1 MNPFLRRL
9 GFGPTDRVVVIH
21 ADDVGMCQATIPAAR
36 DVLTRGVVSS
46 ASIMVPCSW
55 FPAAAALARAL
66 PQADFGVHLTLTSE
80 WSSYR
85 WRPVTSDAILRDEE
99 GYLPRLRWLLTADA
113 PAVVAE
119 ARAQIDHALRAGI
132 DLTHLDAHMLT
143 MIDPRYVEG
152 LGRLGREYGVPVLL
166 VRTGLERH
174 NFDADACRAASRAA
188 AAWEGDGLPLFD
200 ALDLMGLEMP
210 ADDRVELMAA
220 KIAAFPRGGLSML
233 LLHPAVDTPELR
245 AIARDWPARVA
256 DYEASCSQA
265 LRDRLVRDGT
275 SVIGYRL
282 LRDEMRRSV
291 DGFEAASQ
299 A

>member
-1 MNPFLRRL
+1 MNRFLRRL

-36 DVLTRGVVSS
+36 EVLTQGVVSS
-46 ASIMVPCSW
+46 ASIMVPCPW

-66 PQADFGVHLTLTSE
+66 PKADFGVHLTLTSE

-85 WRPVTSDAILRDEE
+85 WRPITSDATLRDAE
-99 GYLPRLRWLLTADA
+99 GYLPRLRWLLKADA

-119 ARAQIDHALRAGI
+119 ARAQIDQAIRAGV
-132 DLTHLDAHMLT
+132 DVTHLDAHMLT

-152 LGRLGREYGVPVLL
+152 LARLGREYAVPVLL
-166 VRTGLERH
+166 VRTGWQQH
-174 NFDADACRAASRAA
+174 NFDADACRTASRTA
-188 AAWEGDGLPLFD
+188 AAWEGDGCPLFD
-200 ALDLMGLEMP
+200 VLDIMGLEAP
-210 ADDRVELMAA
+210 ADERIELMAA
-220 KIAAFPRGGLSML
+220 KIAALPRGGLSML
-233 LLHPAVDTPELR
+233 LLHPAADTPELR
-245 AIARDWPARVA
+245 AIAPDWAARVA
-256 DYEASCSQA
+256 DYEASCSQT
-265 LRDRLVRDGT
+265 LRDRLLRDGT

-291 DGFEAASQ
+291 PRLEAAAQ